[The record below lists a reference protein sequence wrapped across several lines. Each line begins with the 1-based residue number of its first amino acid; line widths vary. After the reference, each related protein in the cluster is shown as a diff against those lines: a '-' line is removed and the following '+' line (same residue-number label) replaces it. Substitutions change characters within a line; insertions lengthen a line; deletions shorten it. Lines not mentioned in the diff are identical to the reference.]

1 HWQTVRRR
9 VPFRARCFGRVFGVR
24 RAWADRTRTLRTS
37 TASARDARC
46 VATLSLV
53 GSGISA
59 WTGGSGCCWEW
70 SGDLVCG
77 YAATRDS
84 TWLSSPAVLKAVEN
98 FRHLIQ
104 DPETVQHLDQHSDSK
119 QGKYLNWDAAFRFLQ
134 KYIQKETECLRTAKQ
149 NVSASTQATRQK
161 KMQEISSLVKYFIK
175 CANKRAPRL
184 KCQELLNY
192 IMDTVRDSS
201 NNPIYGADYS
211 NILLKDILSVRK
223 YWCEIS
229 QQQWRDW
236 LEPQD
241 DSFF

>member
-1 HWQTVRRR
+1 METKPQGERGCRVACHWQTVRRR

-84 TWLSSPAVLKAVEN
+84 TWLSSPAVLVRKPCSGVCVGELRCLRAALSQPPYAPLYSSP
-98 FRHLIQ
+98 HLILTGLWYSLLS
-104 DPETVQHLDQHSDSK
+104 PALFS
-119 QGKYLNWDAAFRFLQ
+119 
-134 KYIQKETECLRTAKQ
+134 CLWWT
-149 NVSASTQATRQK
+149 
-161 KMQEISSLVKYFIK
+161 
-175 CANKRAPRL
+175 
-184 KCQELLNY
+184 
-192 IMDTVRDSS
+192 
-201 NNPIYGADYS
+201 
-211 NILLKDILSVRK
+211 
-223 YWCEIS
+223 
-229 QQQWRDW
+229 
-236 LEPQD
+236 
-241 DSFF
+241 